1 MNFVTWSIRNPVPVI
16 MLFVAL
22 VLGGLYSF
30 PKLAIQDQPDI
41 EFQAVII
48 TVSYPGV
55 PPSQMET
62 EVTRKVEDSLSSITG
77 VEHINSTAS
86 NGISSTVVEFQFGYD
101 IQTAMDDVRDALS
114 RIRSNLP
121 PDANEPQ
128 ISRAS
133 TTGFPV
139 ISYGVSADNM
149 TDTEL
154 SWFVDLVIAREIT
167 TVKGV
172 GQVNRT
178 GGVTREVR
186 VNLDPDRM
194 DALGVS
200 AADVSSQLQRT
211 QVELPGGESRIGGR
225 EQTLRTTGIIQ
236 SMQELQALQI
246 VLADGRKVRMD
257 SIADIKDGAAE
268 LRQLALLNGKPVIG
282 FQVLRSWGSGAVEVA
297 DGTRKAVKELQKQYP
312 NIHITELNTTVDYIR
327 EAYHS
332 SLEMLFEGALL
343 AIIVVWIFLRDW
355 RATLISAAALPL
367 AIIPTF
373 WAMKAL
379 GFSMNTLTMLALSL
393 VVGMLVDD
401 AIVEIENIVR
411 HLRMGKKPLQ
421 AASDAA
427 IEIGLAVVATTFT
440 LCAVFVP
447 VAFMGGIPGEFFRPF
462 AFTATVSV
470 LFSLLVARMLTPMMA
485 ARMMKSYDH
494 GEEAT
499 GPVKS
504 WYLRHV
510 KLALHNRLLTIFIAS
525 VLMIASFS
533 LVRYIPTGFSP
544 ANDVGF
550 INLSVSLPP
559 GTALEET
566 LATTEEIRRRLADF
580 KEVRSVY
587 AVIGSGNTV
596 RNATL
601 TIMLVPKADRKDSQV
616 KMQDRIMARI
626 EDVPGARLAFG
637 GSGGAPG
644 GSRLSI
650 ELVGEDS
657 AMLALAASNIERE
670 MRGVPG
676 LASVTTSASLLA
688 PELVIRP
695 LRERAAE
702 LGVTTAAMAQVT
714 RIATSGDIL
723 NNLPKMNLPDR
734 QVPIRVQL
742 NDSARGDLEQIKL
755 LPVPARGGA
764 VPLMNVADVSFGS
777 GPAQITRYDRSRNIT
792 ISADRGSLPLGDAL
806 KLIYKLPSVA
816 NLPPGV
822 HRSESGE
829 AGFMT
834 EIFTGFATAMIIG
847 IFCIYALLVLLFH
860 DVLQP
865 ITILSALPPSAGGAI
880 FCLWLFNYELSI
892 PALIG
897 LLMLMGIVTKNSILL
912 VEYAVMA
919 RREHKLPRFEALV
932 DACSKR
938 ARPIL
943 MTTIAM
949 GAGMLP
955 VAIGTAGNASFRAPM
970 AVSVIGGLIAS
981 TALSLFVVPVIYTLF
996 DDLEHAIGRGYRALR
1011 GRQAEVP
1018 VEPAA
1023 PVVVAAT
1030 APSKAAPE
1038 DTFGTMFD

>member
-22 VLGGLYSF
+22 VFGGLYSF

-41 EFQAVII
+41 EFQAVIV

-62 EVTRKVEDSLSSITG
+62 EITRKVEDSLSSITG

-86 NGISSTVVEFQFGYD
+86 NGISSTFVEFQFGYD

-178 GGVTREVR
+178 GGVSREVR

-194 DALGVS
+194 AALGVS
-200 AADVSSQLQRT
+200 AADVSGQLLRT

-225 EQTLRTTGIIQ
+225 EQTLRTTGTIQ
-236 SMQELQALQI
+236 SMQELQSLQI
-246 VLADGRKVRMD
+246 ALADGRKVRMD
-257 SIADIKDGAAE
+257 SIAEIKDGSGE
-268 LRQLALLNGKPVIG
+268 LRQLALLDGKPVIG
-282 FQVLRSWGSGAVEVA
+282 FQVLRSWGSGAIEVA
-297 DGTRKAVKELQKQYP
+297 DGTRKAVKDLQKQYP

-332 SLEMLFEGALL
+332 SLEMLFEGAIL

-485 ARMMKSYDH
+485 ARLMKSYDH

-499 GPVKS
+499 GPVKG

-510 KLALHNRLLTIFIAS
+510 KLALHNRLLTIVIAS
-525 VLMIASFS
+525 VLMVASFS
-533 LVRYIPTGFSP
+533 LVRYIPTGFTP

-550 INLSVSLPP
+550 INLSVNLPP

-566 LATTEEIRRRLADF
+566 RATTEEIRRRISDF

-596 RNATL
+596 RNATM

-637 GSGGAPG
+637 GGGGAPG

-670 MRGVPG
+670 MRAIPG
-676 LASVTTSASLLA
+676 LTSVTTSASLLA

-702 LGVTTAAMAQVT
+702 LGVTTSAMAQVT

-734 QVPIRVQL
+734 QVPIRVRL
-742 NDSARGDLEQIKL
+742 NDKARGDLEQIKL

-806 KLIYKLPSVA
+806 KLIYKLPSVT

-834 EIFTGFATAMIIG
+834 EIFTGFATAMIVG

-880 FCLWLFNYELSI
+880 VCLWLFNFELSI

-919 RREHKLPRFEALV
+919 RREHNMPRFEALV

-938 ARPIL
+938 ARPII

-996 DDLEHAIGRGYRALR
+996 DDLENAIHRGYNAIR
-1011 GRQAEVP
+1011 GRKADVP
-1018 VEPAA
+1018 AV
-1023 PVVVAAT
+1023 
-1030 APSKAAPE
+1030 KAPE
-1038 DTFGTMFD
+1038 LR

>member
-1 MNFVTWSIRNPVPVI
+1 MNFVTWSIRNPVPVV

-62 EVTRKVEDSLSSITG
+62 EITRKVEDSLSSITG

-86 NGISSTVVEFQFGYD
+86 NGISNTFVEFQFGYD

-154 SWFVDLVIAREIT
+154 SWFVDLVIARELT

-178 GGVTREVR
+178 GGVSREVR

-194 DALGVS
+194 AALGVS
-200 AADVSSQLQRT
+200 AADVSGQLLRT

-225 EQTLRTTGIIQ
+225 EQTLRTTGTIQ
-236 SMQELQALQI
+236 SMQELQSLQI
-246 VLADGRKVRMD
+246 ALADGRKVRMD
-257 SIADIKDGAAE
+257 SIAEIKDGSGE

-282 FQVLRSWGSGAVEVA
+282 FQVLRSWGSGAIEVA
-297 DGTRKAVKELQKQYP
+297 DGARKAVKDLQKQYP
-312 NIHITELNTTVDYIR
+312 NVHITELNTTVDYIR
-327 EAYHS
+327 EAYNS
-332 SLEMLFEGALL
+332 SLEMLLEGAIL

-373 WAMKAL
+373 WAMKLL

-485 ARMMKSYDH
+485 ARLMKSYDH
-494 GEEAT
+494 GEEAI
-499 GPVKS
+499 GPVKG

-510 KLALHNRLLTIFIAS
+510 KLALHNRLLTVVIAS
-525 VLMIASFS
+525 VLMVTSFS

-550 INLSVSLPP
+550 VNLSVNLPP

-566 LATTEEIRRRLADF
+566 RATTEEIRRRISEF

-596 RNATL
+596 RNATM

-637 GSGGAPG
+637 GGGGAPG
-644 GSRLSI
+644 GSRLQI

-657 AMLALAASNIERE
+657 AMLAMAASNIERE

-676 LASVTTSASLLA
+676 LTSVNTSASLLA

-734 QVPIRVQL
+734 QVPIRVRL
-742 NDSARGDLEQIKL
+742 NDKARGDLEQIKL

-806 KLIYKLPSVA
+806 KLIYKLPSVT

-822 HRSESGE
+822 RRAESGE

-834 EIFTGFATAMIIG
+834 EIFTGFATAMIVG

-880 FCLWLFNYELSI
+880 VCLWLFNFELSI

-919 RREHKLPRFEALV
+919 RREHNMPRFEALV

-938 ARPIL
+938 ARPII

-996 DDLEHAIGRGYRALR
+996 DDLENAIHRGYNAIR
-1011 GRQAEVP
+1011 GRKADVP
-1018 VEPAA
+1018 AV
-1023 PVVVAAT
+1023 
-1030 APSKAAPE
+1030 KAPE
-1038 DTFGTMFD
+1038 LR

>member
-1 MNFVTWSIRNPVPVI
+1 MNFVTWSIRNPVPVV

-62 EVTRKVEDSLSSITG
+62 EITRKVEDSLSSITG

-86 NGISSTVVEFQFGYD
+86 NGISNTFVEFQFGYD

-154 SWFVDLVIAREIT
+154 SWFVDLVIARELT

-178 GGVTREVR
+178 GGVSREVR

-194 DALGVS
+194 AALGVS
-200 AADVSSQLQRT
+200 AADVSGQLLRT

-225 EQTLRTTGIIQ
+225 EQTLRTTGTIQ
-236 SMQELQALQI
+236 SMQELQSLQI
-246 VLADGRKVRMD
+246 ALADGRKVRMD
-257 SIADIKDGAAE
+257 SIAEIKDGSGE

-282 FQVLRSWGSGAVEVA
+282 FQVLRSWGSGAIEVA
-297 DGTRKAVKELQKQYP
+297 DGARKAVKDLQKQYP
-312 NIHITELNTTVDYIR
+312 NVHITELNTTVDYIR
-327 EAYHS
+327 EAYNS
-332 SLEMLFEGALL
+332 SLEMLLEGAIL

-373 WAMKAL
+373 WAMKLL

-499 GPVKS
+499 GPVKG

-510 KLALHNRLLTIFIAS
+510 KLALHNRLLTVVIAS
-525 VLMIASFS
+525 VLMVASFS

-550 INLSVSLPP
+550 VNLSVNLPP

-566 LATTEEIRRRLADF
+566 RATTEEIRRRISEF

-596 RNATL
+596 RNATM

-637 GSGGAPG
+637 GGGGAPG
-644 GSRLSI
+644 GSRLQI

-657 AMLALAASNIERE
+657 AMLAMAASNIERE

-676 LASVTTSASLLA
+676 LTSVNTSASLLA
-688 PELVIRP
+688 PELTIRP

-734 QVPIRVQL
+734 QVPIRVRL
-742 NDSARGDLEQIKL
+742 NDKARGDLEQIKL

-806 KLIYKLPSVA
+806 KLIYKLPSVT

-822 HRSESGE
+822 RRAESGE

-834 EIFTGFATAMIIG
+834 EIFTGFATAMIVG

-880 FCLWLFNYELSI
+880 VCLWLFNFELSI

-919 RREHKLPRFEALV
+919 RREHNMPRFEALV

-938 ARPIL
+938 ARPII

-996 DDLEHAIGRGYRALR
+996 DDLENAIHRGYNKLT
-1011 GRQAEVP
+1011 GRKP
-1018 VEPAA
+1018 NLPAA
-1023 PVVVAAT
+1023 EPSAPVSIASV
-1030 APSKAAPE
+1030 E
-1038 DTFGTMFD
+1038 